1 MRASM
6 HGEVADTRSKEKR
19 QCLHTGYVHSRIVMI
34 SMLLVRCRASFGA
47 SLSSHE

>member
-19 QCLHTGYVHSRIVMI
+19 QCMHTGYVHSRIAMI
-34 SMLLVRCRASFGA
+34 SML
-47 SLSSHE
+47 